1 MNLSQSAKPGRKW
14 GMNELFTFNINV
26 INVNVQTFFGNAILP
41 QPMVSSAILDNL
53 EEPAGPLCQA
63 DIDFFFYMEDAMPTH
78 PGKQS
83 FVNDFTAFLLK
94 MMDYNDGIRAVCQ
107 WRKLKFEMCGKYV
120 DAKVDICITE
130 HSESGDYA
138 EHLLVMQE
146 AKVCNHSLLYGRFTY
161 PCYVIISTTHLGATL
176 NHSLLQVQW
185 QLFQRIIEPVMLLDY
200 H

>member
-1 MNLSQSAKPGRKW
+1 
-14 GMNELFTFNINV
+14 
-26 INVNVQTFFGNAILP
+26 
-41 QPMVSSAILDNL
+41 
-53 EEPAGPLCQA
+53 
-63 DIDFFFYMEDAMPTH
+63 MEDAMPTH

-107 WRKLKFEMCGKYV
+107 WRKLKFEMCGKHV

-146 AKVCNHSLLYGRFTY
+146 AKHYTFRSNPEPQLIAGAMAALSENNRACHAAGLPLIQSKTFPGIIMFGTTPIFYKIPVRNETLTSIATSQY
-161 PCYVIISTTHLGATL
+161 PPQATTVERLIPPISFPGGWQRWYEAIKQPTHYIAVL
-176 NHSLLQVQW
+176 
-185 QLFQRIIEPVMLLDY
+185 
-200 H
+200 